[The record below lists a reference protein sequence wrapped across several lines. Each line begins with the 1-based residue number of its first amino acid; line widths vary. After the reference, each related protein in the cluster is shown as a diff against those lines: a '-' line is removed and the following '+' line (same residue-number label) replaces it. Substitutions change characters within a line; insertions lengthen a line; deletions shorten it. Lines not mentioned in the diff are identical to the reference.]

1 MDLLKNQSRIS
12 LSAQIEYHD
21 CRNQECNKG
30 DQEPKNRNFRPHPME
45 ENGNNIIGSDLST
58 SLKPEID
65 FANEKPHADVQ
76 VRNSVF
82 LNRSEITTIISE
94 EAPKAPSPI
103 FHAVRSE
110 ELAQRVLQER
120 QQQETCHFLCFE

>member
-1 MDLLKNQSRIS
+1 
-12 LSAQIEYHD
+12 
-21 CRNQECNKG
+21 
-30 DQEPKNRNFRPHPME
+30 ME

-76 VRNSVF
+76 VRNSAF

-103 FHAVRSE
+103 FHAVHSE
-110 ELAQRVLQER
+110 ELAQRVHQER
-120 QQQETCHFLCFE
+120 QQQETCHFLRFE